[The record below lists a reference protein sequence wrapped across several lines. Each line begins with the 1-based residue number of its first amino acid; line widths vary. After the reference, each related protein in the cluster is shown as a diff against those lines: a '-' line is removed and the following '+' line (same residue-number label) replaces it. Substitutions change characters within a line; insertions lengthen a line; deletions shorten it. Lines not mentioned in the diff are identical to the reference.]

1 MTWYDVPYD
10 FGLSAGK
17 TFLTAQTTTEFVLI
31 LDDDFVRTPHTSAGS
46 LGETGALSAHPKQA
60 PLQCST
66 ALCVSATASAART
79 TLQQSKYSSTARNAV
94 DHPSKI

>member
-31 LDDDFVRTPHTSAGS
+31 LDDDFVRTPHTSAAIIVRQERNRRVVFTLRPPEASS
-46 LGETGALSAHPKQA
+46 LS
-60 PLQCST
+60 CSI
-66 ALCVSATASAART
+66 AICVSGTAFYR
-79 TLQQSKYSSTARNAV
+79 V
-94 DHPSKI
+94 CWMFW